1 MKKHLDDKTRWLKA
15 CQKRCE
21 ELAAI
26 LWIQLKI
33 NSSCR
38 RGQKELIM
46 THGSFDSSEQLSA
59 FGFKRIFITT
69 CPHLDEAQHQL
80 LEP

>member
-38 RGQKELIM
+38 RGQKELVL
-46 THGSFDSSEQLSA
+46 DRPAVSA
-59 FGFKRIFITT
+59 
-69 CPHLDEAQHQL
+69 EALHMSVNVL
-80 LEP
+80 TAI